1 MPSKPPEL
9 PPKPEVALALLESA
23 TSVYVHLDPRGQDVN
38 VPSWF
43 KKQPQLVL
51 QVGLNM
57 AVPIPDLDVG
67 EEGIS
72 CTLSFNR
79 RPEFC
84 RIPWSAIYGLVGEDG
99 RGMIWPESVPA
110 EVAAA
115 AEGRSPREVSRSKRP
130 KLRLA
135 EATPAEETAEGSG
148 SPGRSEGPQRESDE
162 TAERTEASRNPAE
175 TENPEDSAETIE
187 ATAETIE
194 AAAEGESRSSDPT
207 SKGDTSSPTE
217 EESPSKKGRSLPPY
231 LRVVK

>member
-1 MPSKPPEL
+1 MPPESPQL
-9 PPKPEVALALLESA
+9 PPKPEVALALLQTAS
-23 TSVYVHLDPRGQDVN
+23 SVYIHLDPRDESVS

-67 EEGIS
+67 QEAIS

-84 RIPWSAIYGLVGEDG
+84 RIPWDAIYGLVGEDG

-110 EVAAA
+110 EVASAADGRPPVAA
-115 AEGRSPREVSRSKRP
+115 AAKPKA

-135 EATPAEETAEGSG
+135 S
-148 SPGRSEGPQRESDE
+148 SEGVSQEDSGKVSSPSASAPPSLTSVSR
-162 TAERTEASRNPAE
+162 AAPTEAPEADAE
-175 TENPEDSAETIE
+175 VAQSGGGALSGDSA
-187 ATAETIE
+187 APPPAYV
-194 AAAEGESRSSDPT
+194 ADQASDQG
-207 SKGDTSSPTE
+207 KRRE
-217 EESPSKKGRSLPPY
+217 LPPY

>member
-1 MPSKPPEL
+1 MPPESPQL
-9 PPKPEVALALLESA
+9 PPKPEVALALLQTAS
-23 TSVYVHLDPRGQDVN
+23 SVYIHLDPRDESVA

-67 EEGIS
+67 QEAIS

-84 RIPWSAIYGLVGEDG
+84 RIPWDAIYGLVGEDG

-110 EVAAA
+110 EVASAA
-115 AEGRSPREVSRSKRP
+115 DGRPPVAPASKP
-130 KLRLA
+130 KPQLRLA
-135 EATPAEETAEGSG
+135 ASDGIEKSADERPLSSAAESPSVPAAVTSVPK
-148 SPGRSEGPQRESDE
+148 SVS
-162 TAERTEASRNPAE
+162 
-175 TENPEDSAETIE
+175 EDSAAPPPAYVAEK
-187 ATAETIE
+187 ATEQGKARE
-194 AAAEGESRSSDPT
+194 
-207 SKGDTSSPTE
+207 
-217 EESPSKKGRSLPPY
+217 LPPY